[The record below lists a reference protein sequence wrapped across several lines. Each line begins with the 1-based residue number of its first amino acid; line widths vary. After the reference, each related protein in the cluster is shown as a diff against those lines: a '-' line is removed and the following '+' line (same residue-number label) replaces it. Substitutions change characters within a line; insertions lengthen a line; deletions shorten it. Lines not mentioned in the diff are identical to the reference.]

1 MLYNIDILFSHQIP
15 TYKPP
20 KQVSKIATLV
30 SHLLPLQLCDTKVP
44 LLEKLWCRTGLPGLA
59 SVTPNGN
66 SGRGFVRILQYK
78 KPSNL
83 QISTP

>member
-20 KQVSKIATLV
+20 KKVSKIATLV

-44 LLEKLWCRTGLPGLA
+44 LPEKSQAGQWDTKVFPGKPFARAL
-59 SVTPNGN
+59 
-66 SGRGFVRILQYK
+66 LYK
-78 KPSNL
+78 KPSKV
-83 QISTP
+83 QI

>member
-20 KQVSKIATLV
+20 KQVFTLV

-44 LLEKLWCRTGLPGLA
+44 LPEKSQAGQWDTKVFPGKPFARAL
-59 SVTPNGN
+59 
-66 SGRGFVRILQYK
+66 LYK
-78 KPSNL
+78 KPSKV
-83 QISTP
+83 QI

>member
-44 LLEKLWCRTGLPGLA
+44 LPEKSQAGQWDTKVFPGKPFARTLLKRNLE
-59 SVTPNGN
+59 N
-66 SGRGFVRILQYK
+66 SKSRVPVDQK
-78 KPSNL
+78 S
-83 QISTP
+83 

>member
-44 LLEKLWCRTGLPGLA
+44 LPEKSQAGQWDTKVFPGKPFARAL
-59 SVTPNGN
+59 
-66 SGRGFVRILQYK
+66 LYK
-78 KPSNL
+78 KPSKV
-83 QISTP
+83 QI